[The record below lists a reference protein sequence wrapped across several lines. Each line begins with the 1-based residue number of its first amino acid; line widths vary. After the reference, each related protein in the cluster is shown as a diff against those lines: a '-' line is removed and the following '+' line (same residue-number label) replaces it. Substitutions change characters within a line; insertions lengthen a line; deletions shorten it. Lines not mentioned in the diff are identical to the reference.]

1 MTTDPAILG
10 VQQGVTRTPV
20 GMANGLTTCRLTNE
34 DQAEVLEF
42 LRERPLQTA
51 VMSGLIIDN
60 GIKSSLNRGS
70 FYACRN
76 AVGGIQAV
84 ALIGHAIF
92 LESRCDK
99 ALKELARLARGFG
112 GTHMIMGE
120 QKMVERFWAS
130 YAESGQLLRHLGRE
144 VLLELNQAP
153 PHFAPVTE
161 LRLAG
166 SNDLS
171 LIVPTHAAMASEE
184 SGVNP
189 LEKDPEGFR
198 TRCRRR
204 IEQGRTW
211 VLIEDGELIFKAD
224 LIVDTP
230 EVIYLE
236 GVCVHPER
244 RRQGI
249 GSRCVAQLSSQLLE
263 RARSISL
270 LVNEQRRGAL
280 RFFQKL
286 GYVARGSYDTVFLQ
300 ERSYH

>member
-1 MTTDPAILG
+1 MKIDPAILR
-10 VQQGVTRTPV
+10 VHQGVARTPV
-20 GMANGLTTCRLTNE
+20 GMATGLTTCRLSNE
-34 DQAEVLEF
+34 NQVEVLEF

-60 GIKSSLNRGS
+60 GIKSTLNRGS

-76 AVGGIQAV
+76 AAGAIQAV

-99 ALKELARLARGFG
+99 ALKELARLAQGLG
-112 GTHMIMGE
+112 GAHMIMGE

-130 YAESGQLLRHLGRE
+130 YVESGQLRRHLGRE
-144 VLLELNQAP
+144 VLLELSQAP
-153 PHFAPVTE
+153 PDLATVTE
-161 LRLAG
+161 LRLAD

-171 LIVPTHAAMASEE
+171 LIVPTHAAMAREE

-198 TRCRRR
+198 ARCRRR

-230 EVIYLE
+230 EVIYVE
-236 GVCVHPER
+236 GVCVHTER

-249 GSRCVAQLSSQLLE
+249 GSRCMAQLSSQLLQ

-280 RFFQKL
+280 HFFQNL
-286 GYVARGSYDTVFLQ
+286 GFVARGSYDTVFLH

>member
-1 MTTDPAILG
+1 MVIDPAILRVPQAAAG
-10 VQQGVTRTPV
+10 IPI
-20 GMANGLTTCRLTNE
+20 GMANDLTPYRLTNE
-34 DQAEVLEF
+34 DQVEVLEF

-60 GIKSSLNRGS
+60 GIKSTLNRGS
-70 FYACRN
+70 FYGCRN
-76 AVGGIQAV
+76 AAGSIQAV

-92 LESRCDK
+92 LEARCDQS
-99 ALKELARLARGFG
+99 LRELARFAQGFG
-112 GTHMIMGE
+112 RTHMIMGE

-130 YAESGQLLRHLGRE
+130 YAKGGQVLRHFGRE
-144 VLLELNQAP
+144 ILLELNQVP
-153 PHFAPVTE
+153 PDLAAVTA
-161 LRLAG
+161 LRIAD
-166 SNDLS
+166 SDDLS
-171 LIVPTHAAMASEE
+171 LIVPTHAAMALEE

-198 TRCRRR
+198 TRCSRR

-224 LIVDTP
+224 IIVDTP
-230 EVIYLE
+230 EVIYVE

-249 GSRCVAQLSSQLLE
+249 GSRCMSLLSSQLLQ
-263 RARSISL
+263 RTKSITV
-270 LVNEQRRGAL
+270 LVNQQRRGAL
-280 RFFQKL
+280 RFFQNL
-286 GYVARGSYDTVFLQ
+286 GFVARGNYDTAFLH

>member
-1 MTTDPAILG
+1 MIIDPAILR
-10 VQQGVTRTPV
+10 VQQGVTRIPT
-20 GMANGLTTCRLTNE
+20 GRANGLTTYRLKNE
-34 DQAEVLEF
+34 DQVEVLEF

-51 VMSGLIIDN
+51 VMSGLITDN
-60 GIKSSLNRGS
+60 GIKSTLNRGS
-70 FYACRN
+70 FYGCRD
-76 AVGGIQAV
+76 AAGAIQAV

-92 LESRCDK
+92 LESRCDQ
-99 ALKELARLARGFG
+99 ALKELARLAQGFD

-120 QKMVERFWAS
+120 QKMVECFWAS
-130 YAESGQLLRHLGRE
+130 YSEGGQLLRHLGRE

-153 PHFAPVTE
+153 PDLATVAE
-161 LRLAG
+161 LRLAN

-171 LIVPTHAAMASEE
+171 LIVPTHAAMAREE

-198 TRCRRR
+198 IRCHRR

-224 LIVDTP
+224 IIVDTP
-230 EVIYLE
+230 EVIYVE

-249 GSRCVAQLSSQLLE
+249 GSRCVTQLSSQLLQ
-263 RARSISL
+263 RAKSISL
-270 LVNEQRRGAL
+270 LVNEQRHSAI
-280 RFFQKL
+280 RFFQNL
-286 GYVARGSYDTVFLQ
+286 GFVARGSYDTVFLH

>member
-1 MTTDPAILG
+1 MTIDPAIIR

-42 LRERPLQTA
+42 LGERPLQTA

-76 AVGGIQAV
+76 AVGAIQAV
-84 ALIGHAIF
+84 ALIGHAVF

-99 ALKELARLARGFG
+99 ALKELARLARGFV

-130 YAESGQLLRHLGRE
+130 YAESGQLLRHLGSE

-153 PHFAPVTE
+153 PHLATVTD
-161 LRLAG
+161 LRLAD

-171 LIVPTHAAMASEE
+171 LIVPAHAAMAREE

-230 EVIYLE
+230 EVIYIE

-249 GSRCVAQLSSQLLE
+249 GSRCVVQLSSQLLQ

-270 LVNEQRRGAL
+270 LVNEQRRDAL
-280 RFFQKL
+280 RFFQSL
-286 GYVARGSYDTVFLQ
+286 GFVARGSYDTVFLH

>member
-1 MTTDPAILG
+1 MTVDPTILRL
-10 VQQGVTRTPV
+10 QPGVTGIPAGT
-20 GMANGLTTCRLTNE
+20 ANGLTTNRLTEQN
-34 DQAEVLEF
+34 QAEVLEF

-60 GIKSSLNRGS
+60 GIKSPLNRGS
-70 FYACRN
+70 FYGCRN
-76 AVGGIQAV
+76 AAGAIQAV

-99 ALKELARLARGFG
+99 AVTELARLAQGFSG
-112 GTHMIMGE
+112 AHMIMGE

-130 YAESGQLLRHLGRE
+130 YAEGGQLLRHLGRE

-153 PHFAPVTE
+153 PDLATVAE
-161 LRLAG
+161 LRLAN

-171 LIVPTHAAMASEE
+171 LIVPTHAAMARDE

-189 LEKDPEGFR
+189 LEKDPKGFR

-224 LIVDTP
+224 IIVDIP
-230 EVIYLE
+230 EVIYVE
-236 GVCVHPER
+236 GVWVHPER
-244 RRQGI
+244 RRRGI
-249 GSRCVAQLSSQLLE
+249 GSRCVAQLSSQLLQP
-263 RARSISL
+263 AKSISL
-270 LVNEQRRGAL
+270 LINEDRRNAL
-280 RFFQKL
+280 RFFEHL
-286 GYVARGSYDTVFLQ
+286 GFAARGNYDTVFLHP
-300 ERSYH
+300 RRYH